1 MVEKKATI
9 RDVAK
14 LAGVSISTVSRYL
27 NNPTSIKP
35 VAAYRVKKAVLE
47 LDYEPNAAAR
57 NLKKGKSKLIGVIVP
72 HMRVFFEEASSVI
85 TDYFYDRGYVT
96 VLCISDNEEQ
106 KERFF
111 VEELIRQQAA
121 GIIIA
126 PSGKNTDYLRKVYEK
141 HQNLVAIDRSEA
153 IGCPMVLENHREN
166 AYQLLKYL
174 LKNGH
179 YDKILFLHGWENS
192 FSTKMCRAG
201 ITCAAEEAG
210 VPEERLIVQ
219 YTHSNRKGTMEALH
233 FFMASLKENEKPAL
247 VAYGTDILEYAVMGI
262 HQFYPEWLSKFTL
275 SGFALPGTQEKLGIE
290 CSLVIKNP
298 QQVGATA
305 AEVLYRQIQ
314 QETIE
319 PESTYTIPVSYTF

>member
-1 MVEKKATI
+1 MKKKATI
-9 RDVAK
+9 RDVAN

-47 LDYEPNAAAR
+47 LEYEPNAAAQ
-57 NLKKGKSKLIGVIVP
+57 NLKKGKSKLIGVILP
-72 HMRVFFEEASSVI
+72 HMRVFFEEVSAVI
-85 TDYFYDRGYVT
+85 TEYFYDRGYIT
-96 VLCISDNEEQ
+96 VLCISDSEEH

-126 PSGKNTDYLRKVYEK
+126 PSGKNTEFLHKIHAK
-141 HQNLVAIDRSEA
+141 HGSLVAIDRAEK
-153 IGCPMVLENHREN
+153 IGCPMVLENHQEN
-166 AYQLLKYL
+166 AHRLVAHLLQT
-174 LKNGH
+174 GV

-192 FSTKMCRAG
+192 FSSQMCQAGSITAAQEAG
-201 ITCAAEEAG
+201 IAN
-210 VPEERLIVQ
+210 ERLIVSF
-219 YTHSNRKGTMEALH
+219 THSNRKGTHAALKD
-233 FFMASLKENEKPAL
+233 FMDGLRKDEKPAI
-247 VAYGTDILEYAVMGI
+247 VAYGTDILEYTVMGI
-262 HQFYPEWLSKFTL
+262 HQFYPEWFSKCTL

-305 AEVLYRQIQ
+305 AEVLYKQMQSGAAEQAIVY
-314 QETIE
+314 E
-319 PESTYTIPVSYTF
+319 IPVDYTF